1 MYDSYYTLIFKITN
15 MKLKTTLPFILIFI
29 FFQGATYSAGYNWFD
44 AQTKGRDYAQS
55 QDDRKLQLL
64 NNAEDRRRRIASEN
78 EAAAYQRK
86 IKEMELEI
94 LRLKMQDTRQR
105 LTNIPNTS
113 PISDT
118 ASRSDAATQFKLG
131 QKLYNSQNY
140 KEAFKLF
147 EKLAKLGYSGPQ
159 TNLGHMY
166 ADGLGVEKDMSLAKY
181 WTEKA
186 IKLGDKTAQSNW
198 DALELWKY

>member
-1 MYDSYYTLIFKITN
+1 

-29 FFQGATYSAGYNWFD
+29 FFQGATYGNWYE
-44 AQTKGRDYAQS
+44 AMQKG
-55 QDDRKLQLL
+55 QDDARRMR
-64 NNAEDRRRRIASEN
+64 AEDLAAKNLATDRQRRIAADN

-113 PISDT
+113 SISDT

-166 ADGLGVEKDMSLAKY
+166 ADGLGVGKDMSLAKY

-186 IKLGDKTAQSNW
+186 IKLGDKTAQNNW
-198 DALELWKY
+198 DTLELWKY

>member
-1 MYDSYYTLIFKITN
+1 
-15 MKLKTTLPFILIFI
+15 MKLKTALSYIFI
-29 FFQGATYSAGYNWFD
+29 FVFFQEASYGTWYD
-44 AQTKGRDYAQS
+44 AMQEG
-55 QDDRKLQLL
+55 QDNARRR
-64 NNAEDRRRRIASEN
+64 NAEDLAAKNLAIDRQRLIAADN

-86 IKEMELEI
+86 IKNMELEI
-94 LRLKMQDTRQR
+94 LRLKMQDARQR

-113 PISDT
+113 SISDT

-131 QKLYNSQNY
+131 NKLYNSQNY
-140 KEAFKLF
+140 KEAFKIF

-186 IKLGDKTAQSNW
+186 IKLGNETAQNNW
-198 DALELWKY
+198 DTLELWKY